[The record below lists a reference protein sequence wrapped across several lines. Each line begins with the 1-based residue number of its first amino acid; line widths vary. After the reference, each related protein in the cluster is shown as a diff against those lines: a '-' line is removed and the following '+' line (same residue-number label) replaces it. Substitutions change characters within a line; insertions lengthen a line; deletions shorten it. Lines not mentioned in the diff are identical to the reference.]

1 MSNWIKG
8 AIKHPGALRKVA
20 AEHGGIDKSTGNIK
34 QSFLNKAESGAYGAT
49 NARRAQ
55 LAETLEGF
63 HKKK

>member
-1 MSNWIKG
+1 MSNWIKS

-34 QSFLNKAESGAYGAT
+34 QSFLKTAESGKYGEA
-49 NARRAQ
+49 NARRAR

-63 HKKK
+63 HKK